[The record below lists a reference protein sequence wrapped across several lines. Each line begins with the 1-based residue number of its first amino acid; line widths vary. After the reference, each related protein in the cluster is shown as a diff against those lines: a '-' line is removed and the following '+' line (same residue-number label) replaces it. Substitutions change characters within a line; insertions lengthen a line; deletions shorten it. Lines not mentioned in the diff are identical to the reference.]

1 MIGAIDVRDLVGRYG
16 TWKAEQVSGTIDDLA
31 TELAGLSEDTPISGE
46 LVLESLAEGSSR
58 AAGSRGPCR
67 CGAPAA

>member
-31 TELAGLSEDTPISGE
+31 TELAGLSEDTPVTGE
-46 LVLESLAEGSSR
+46 LVLLSLIHI
-58 AAGSRGPCR
+58 
-67 CGAPAA
+67 